1 MLMKNTRLR
10 EQRDY
15 ALFSAYRKALES
27 KDFRSQK
34 EAVEWTRR
42 HGAPKFFVSPAVCAI
57 FMSRIQKGTPLD
69 GINIL
74 ARKKFKELYRRFRK
88 IADECPDMPILS
100 ICERI
105 VDEPAPEFYISNDL
119 CRRIINREIIARRE
133 EMAIRFK
140 CK

>member
-1 MLMKNTRLR
+1 MLMKNTGLR

-15 ALFSAYRKALES
+15 ALFNAYKNALET
-27 KDFRSQK
+27 KVFRGQK
-34 EAVEWTRR
+34 EAAEWTRK

-57 FMSRIQKGTPLD
+57 FMSRIQKGMPLD
-69 GINIL
+69 GINRL
-74 ARKKFKELYRRFRK
+74 ARKKFKELYRRFRR
-88 IADECPDMPILS
+88 IADECPDMSILS